1 MAVVK
6 ITKKDRFNEIKAI
19 VAEMGRDDLV
29 AFCEHELELLA
40 SKSGKRSD
48 KPTKKQIENE
58 SIKAEILDF
67 LGTVDRAKV
76 GDITKA
82 LGDKV
87 TSSQQVSAL
96 ITQLKNDGKVA
107 RSTEKKDI
115 FFSIVVEQ

>member
-48 KPTKKQIENE
+48 KPTKKQVENE
-58 SIKAEILDF
+58 SIKAEILSI
-67 LGTVDRAKV
+67 LGTVERAKV
-76 GDITKA
+76 GEITKM

-87 TSSQQVSAL
+87 TSAQQVSAL
-96 ITQLKNDGKVA
+96 MTQLKNDNKVT
-107 RSTEKKDI
+107 RFTEKKDI
-115 FFSIVVEQ
+115 FFSVVTE

>member
-1 MAVVK
+1 MAVAKV
-6 ITKKDRFNEIKAI
+6 TKKDRYNEIKAI

-40 SKSGKRSD
+40 NKAGKKSD
-48 KPTKKQIENE
+48 KPSKKQVENE
-58 SIKAEILDF
+58 TIKAEILDF

-96 ITQLKNDGKVA
+96 ITQLKNDGKVT
-107 RSTEKKDI
+107 RFTEKKDI
-115 FFSIVVEQ
+115 FFAIVTE